1 MQASDRLYYTFQTL
15 VDADQ
20 LLDSPEGS
28 TSRERAAAD
37 LKVHFQPAGSAQLMP
52 VVGTDTN

>member
-1 MQASDRLYYTFQTL
+1 MQASDRLYYTYQTL

-37 LKVHFQPAGSAQLMP
+37 LKVQFQRRLRRIFVDAD
-52 VVGTDTN
+52 TD